1 MSQIVQL
8 RRFILGIIN
17 QITIL
22 SNTGELFK
30 KVTFNDILETL
41 FLKIL

>member
-8 RRFILGIIN
+8 GRFILDIIN
-17 QITIL
+17 QIKIL
-22 SNTGELFK
+22 SNAGELSK